1 MCEKAD
7 VRQLLIVWL
16 GILPLPAAG
25 QQPQTPAPAGQGR
38 GWRGGLFPETEPDDV
53 AGFVPIFDGKTLDG
67 WDGDQTFWRA
77 ENGSIVGETT
87 PEKVV
92 KLNNFLIWRGGTV
105 KDFELKVEF
114 RLSGTN
120 SGIQYRSVELPA
132 IGKWVLKGYQ
142 ADLDFTEGF
151 VGNIHDER
159 GRSPSRR
166 GHVILSPRGQAT
178 RIVDGPK
185 YKVLGKIGDP
195 TLLRGVM
202 NVNGWNRYHIIAR
215 GPVILQFLNSQL
227 MSVAID
233 EDTAARR
240 SRGRAGLPDAHRAAV
255 QDRVP
260 ERDVSE
266 AAVGQVAC
274 QCGRGDERPRGPRER
289 SAPPKRRAR
298 EPCRRVRGAKPLG
311 SDSETQPERHAER
324 PRRREREAVQ
334 RRAQVGVVVPVHPLH
349 GRRRERIER
358 RERRRAD
365 RRQHAAADARERDA
379 AAVVEDVGA
388 AGAQILDVEDV
399 QHLHLDERVER
410 SAARHAIACSWP
422 PCRCGATLRS

>member
-1 MCEKAD
+1 
-7 VRQLLIVWL
+7 VRRLTWAILIVWL
-16 GILPLPAAG
+16 GALQLPAAG
-25 QQPQTPAPAGQGR
+25 QPPQAPAAGGQGR
-38 GWRGGLFPETEPDDV
+38 GGGGLFPETVPDD
-53 AGFVPIFDGKTLDG
+53 AEGFVPIFDGKTLSG
-67 WDGDQTFWRA
+67 WEGDLTFWRA
-77 ENGSIVGETT
+77 ENGAIVGETT

-120 SGIQYRSVELPA
+120 SGIQYRSVEMPA

-159 GRSPSRR
+159 GRSPSGE

-233 EDTAARR
+233 EDPKHA
-240 SRGRAGLPDAHRAAV
+240 
-255 QDRVP
+255 VP
-260 ERDVSE
+260 EGVL
-266 AAVGQVAC
+266 GFQMHT
-274 QCGRGDERPRGPRER
+274 GP
-289 SAPPKRRAR
+289 PFK
-298 EPCRRVRGAKPLG
+298 
-311 SDSETQPERHAER
+311 
-324 PRRREREAVQ
+324 
-334 RRAQVGVVVPVHPLH
+334 
-349 GRRRERIER
+349 
-358 RERRRAD
+358 
-365 RRQHAAADARERDA
+365 
-379 AAVVEDVGA
+379 VEYRNV
-388 AGAQILDVEDV
+388 LYRK
-399 QHLHLDERVER
+399 L
-410 SAARHAIACSWP
+410 P
-422 PCRCGATLRS
+422 